1 MEFLTYELIKS
12 ELGGK
17 MRMLNTKYLLAHKV
31 QLRSVDKGYRESKTK
46 KVSYMSKYGKY
57 IY

>member
-31 QLRSVDKGYRESKTK
+31 QLRSVDKGYRESKPK
-46 KVSYMSKYGKY
+46 KSFLHV
-57 IY
+57 